1 MSLVT
6 PVIDAGLGNTSWIV
20 DLGDDRLAVVDPARH
35 PGPYL
40 AEAERRG
47 ARIAF
52 SLETHLHAD
61 FVTGS
66 RELATFGATV
76 VAPAGAELAWPHRP
90 VGGGDEVDLGGLTVR
105 ALATPG
111 HTPEHLAYLLGDGD
125 RPLGVF
131 TGGSLLVG
139 AVARTDLISPD
150 ATEDLAR
157 QLWRSLQREILTLPD
172 GTPVYP
178 THGAGSFCTAPAQA
192 RRWTTVGAERQ
203 GNPLVAAGDEDAFV
217 TGLLARL
224 GSYPPYF
231 RLLREVN
238 QTGPDVLGIPQP
250 PRR

>member
-1 MSLVT
+1 
-6 PVIDAGLGNTSWIV
+6 
-20 DLGDDRLAVVDPARH
+20 
-35 PGPYL
+35 
-40 AEAERRG
+40 
-47 ARIAF
+47 
-52 SLETHLHAD
+52 
-61 FVTGS
+61 
-66 RELATFGATV
+66 
-76 VAPAGAELAWPHRP
+76 
-90 VGGGDEVDLGGLTVR
+90 
-105 ALATPG
+105 
-111 HTPEHLAYLLGDGD
+111 
-125 RPLGVF
+125 
-131 TGGSLLVG
+131 GGSLLVG

-172 GTPVYP
+172 DTPVYP

-203 GNPLVAAGDEDAFV
+203 GNPLVAASDEDAFV

-250 PRR
+250 PLEALDLTTFQQKLGSAVLVDTRPVEAWAAGHISGVLAIPLRDQFASWLGWLVHCSQPLLFLVGGDQERAELIRQCHQIGYDHLVGELAGGITGWAAAGLPLEATPLVAAGAVDAVVLDVRQESEYVAG